1 MKGLGFRFSLNPGMA
16 QGWIRR
22 RARERGGAKLNPNAT
37 VCVCVCARARACVCV
52 CVCVCRR
59 NGYAG
64 EPESGGGQGGQAD
77 YSAYAARARSLPGT
91 PTGAYILKGLGVG
104 VS

>member
-52 CVCVCRR
+52 CVCVFA
-59 NGYAG
+59 GGMDTQGSQKAG
-64 EPESGGGQGGQAD
+64 EDKGGKRTIVPMLPE
-77 YSAYAARARSLPGT
+77 RARYQEHQQV
-91 PTGAYILKGLGVG
+91 PT
-104 VS
+104 S